1 MKKERDFA
9 NTANSAVIAISEN
22 SKLFYKC
29 EAMLLDVVQCI
40 QDMGDKD
47 ELRGF
52 DFLDFTVTTTD
63 KIFEALKEVQDL
75 HESYSYEIQHRTD
88 MKFI

>member
-1 MKKERDFA
+1 MKKEKDFA

-40 QDMGDKD
+40 QGMEDKE

-75 HESYSYEIQHRTD
+75 HECYSYDIQHRTN
-88 MKFI
+88 MRFI

>member
-1 MKKERDFA
+1 MKKEKDFA
-9 NTANSAVIAISEN
+9 NTANSAVIAISET

-29 EAMLLDVVQCI
+29 EAMIIDVVKCI

-52 DFLDFTVTTTD
+52 EFLDFTTAAVD
-63 KIFEALKEVQDL
+63 KVFGALKEVQDL